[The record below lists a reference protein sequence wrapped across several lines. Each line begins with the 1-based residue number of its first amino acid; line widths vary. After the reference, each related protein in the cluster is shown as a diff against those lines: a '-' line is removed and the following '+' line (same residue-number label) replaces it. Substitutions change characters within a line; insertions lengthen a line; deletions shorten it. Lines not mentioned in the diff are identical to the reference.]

1 MQERPLKPA
10 EQPNRPASPRLFY
23 FRHGETQWSLSGQ
36 HTGVTDIPLTPHGE
50 AQARD
55 LRPWV
60 EALSFSHV
68 LTSPRLRARATCEH
82 AGLGG
87 RSEIEPDLAEWN
99 YGDYEGR
106 RSSDI
111 DEERPGW
118 NIFRDGCPNGESPS
132 EIGERADR
140 LIGRLRTMDGDVAL
154 FSHGHFGA
162 VFGARWI
169 GLRGDRSA
177 ALLGSSRVDGCA
189 GPGFQAPL
197 YSDHR
202 PLERRRRAGRVR
214 APPRG
219 PLDAGCCATGES
231 LSAPALSSPPP
242 RSFGSSDRPGPLCR

>member
-50 AQARD
+50 AQARA

-60 EALSFSHV
+60 EAISFSHV
-68 LTSPRLRARATCEH
+68 LTSPRHRARATCEL
-82 AGLGG
+82 AGLGP

-106 RSSDI
+106 RSADI
-111 DEERPGW
+111 GEERPGW

-140 LIGRLRTMDGDVAL
+140 LIARLWTTDGDVAL

-169 GLRGDRSA
+169 GLEVIEAQHFSIAPASMGVLGLDSNHLYTPIIVLWNAAAAPGASAIPLAGPSTSGA
-177 ALLGSSRVDGCA
+177 AL
-189 GPGFQAPL
+189 PGN
-197 YSDHR
+197 R
-202 PLERRRRAGRVR
+202 
-214 APPRG
+214 
-219 PLDAGCCATGES
+219 
-231 LSAPALSSPPP
+231 
-242 RSFGSSDRPGPLCR
+242 

>member
-1 MQERPLKPA
+1 MNAASPATGRINMQERPLKPV
-10 EQPNRPASPRLFY
+10 EQPASLRLFY

-60 EALSFSHV
+60 EAVSFSHV

-106 RSSDI
+106 RSADI

-169 GLRGDRSA
+169 GLEVIEAQHFSVAPASMGVLGVDSKHLYTPVIILWNAAAAPGASA
-177 ALLGSSRVDGCA
+177 IPLA
-189 GPGFQAPL
+189 GP
-197 YSDHR
+197 S
-202 PLERRRRAGRVR
+202 
-214 APPRG
+214 
-219 PLDAGCCATGES
+219 T
-231 LSAPALSSPPP
+231 PAAA
-242 RSFGSSDRPGPLCR
+242 RPGNP